1 MNLVKR
7 NSYLKSVESSNL
19 SLTFTSGQLPEFGI
33 IKSVINFT
41 NLIQIQ
47 ILISFLSFFKTQ
59 KGLSQQNFTGD
70 VRRLTQK
77 GIKLETRLQSL
88 TLSKRGTQ
96 KEFLFNG

>member
-1 MNLVKR
+1 
-7 NSYLKSVESSNL
+7 
-19 SLTFTSGQLPEFGI
+19 
-33 IKSVINFT
+33 
-41 NLIQIQ
+41 
-47 ILISFLSFFKTQ
+47 
-59 KGLSQQNFTGD
+59 